1 MLINSLYSERST
13 PAIMLGP
20 WAEKSTY
27 DAFDSLIWVERY
39 RDPGEFVMQTKD
51 VATCLQLFPKGKLV
65 GVTGRKE
72 VAIVESHEIVLEK
85 GKQPTL
91 KVSGRSIDAVLD
103 HKICIPGSYPIMD
116 PSAPG
121 YEYLWNLGSSTAE
134 QCVWS
139 ILRMLYDESEPIYF
153 SNLDKMKSIVISMAS
168 RNPGPSVNR
177 WLRPGYAGPM
187 IREIL
192 AEQDLGLRNKNVA
205 LSNGSHQMDMLIHDG
220 QDLSSQIIFSEVA
233 GHFISSRSYSS
244 ISEYKNNCFL
254 RTNNKAL
261 KINVPSRPA
270 SSGLNARWILE
281 NKDSGIPTPAGAD
294 NTPLLQEYGRGVIL
308 KTPSTNLFDGE
319 LSSEV
324 PFKCG
329 VDYDIGD
336 IVQFQGI
343 YDFSSTMRV
352 TEVTLTQNAEG
363 ERIYPGFSPVG
374 V

>member
-1 MLINSLYSERST
+1 MLINSLYSERKSPST
-13 PAIMLGP
+13 TNGP
-20 WAEKSTY
+20 WSEESTY
-27 DAFDSLIWVERY
+27 DGFDSLIWVERY
-39 RDPGEFVMQTKD
+39 RDPGEFIVDTKD
-51 VATCLQLFPKGKLV
+51 IAAGLNLFPKGKLV

-72 VAIVESHEIVLEK
+72 VGIVESHEIVRDE
-85 GKQPTL
+85 GKAPIL
-91 KVSGRSIDAVLD
+91 KISGRSIDGMLD

-116 PSAPG
+116 QSAPG

>member
-1 MLINSLYSERST
+1 MLISSLYSEVKTPST
-13 PAIMLGP
+13 TNGP
-20 WAEKSTY
+20 WAEESTY

-72 VAIVESHEIVLEK
+72 VAIVESHEIVREK
-85 GKQPTL
+85 GKAPVL
-91 KVSGRSIDAVLD
+91 KVSGRSIDAILD

-121 YEYLWNLGSSTAE
+121 YEYRWNLGTATAV

-139 ILRMLYDESEPIYF
+139 ILRMLYDPLEPTYF
-153 SNLDKMKSIVISMAS
+153 SALDKMNKVVISMPA
-168 RNPGPSVNR
+168 RNPGPHVDR
-177 WLRPGYAGPM
+177 WIRPGYAGPI

-192 AEQDLGLRNKNVA
+192 AEQDLGLLNRNFV
-205 LSNGSHQMDMLIHDG
+205 LPDGSRQLNMRIHDG
-220 QDLSSQIIFSEVA
+220 QDLSDSIIFSEVA
-233 GHFISSRSYSS
+233 DHFISSRSYSS
-244 ISEYKNNCFL
+244 IADYKNNCFL
-254 RTNNKAL
+254 RTNEKAL

-270 SSGLNARWILE
+270 DAGLNTRWILE
-281 NKDSGIPTPAGAD
+281 NKDSGIPTLAGAD
-294 NTPLLQEYGRGVIL
+294 NTPALQEYGRGIIL
-308 KTPSTNLFDGE
+308 KTPSTDLFDGE
-319 LSSEV
+319 LSPDV

-336 IVQFQGI
+336 VVKFQGI
-343 YDFSSTMRV
+343 YGYSSDMRV
-352 TEVTLTQNAEG
+352 TEVTLTQDAEG

>member
-1 MLINSLYSERST
+1 MLINSLYSERKTPST
-13 PAIMLGP
+13 TNGP
-20 WAEKSTY
+20 WSEESTY
-27 DAFDSLIWVERY
+27 DGFDSLIWVERY

-65 GVTGRKE
+65 SVTGRKE
-72 VAIVESHEIVLEK
+72 VAIVGSHEIVREK
-85 GKQPTL
+85 GKAPVL
-91 KVSGRSIDAVLD
+91 KVSGKSIDGVLD

-116 PSAPG
+116 QSAPG

-139 ILRMLYDESEPIYF
+139 ILRMLYDELEPIYF

-168 RNPGPSVNR
+168 RNPGPSVLR
-177 WLRPGYAGPM
+177 WLRPGYAGPI

-192 AEQDLGLRNKNVA
+192 AEQDLGLRNSNTA
-205 LSNGSHQMDMLIHDG
+205 LPDGSHQMNMLIHDG
-220 QDLSSQIIFSEVA
+220 HDLSDSIVFSEVA
-233 GHFISSRSYSS
+233 DHFVSSRSYSS
-244 ISEYKNNCFL
+244 ISDYKNNCFL

-270 SSGLNARWILE
+270 SIGLNTRWILE
-281 NKDSGIPTPAGAD
+281 NKDSGISTPEGAD
-294 NTPLLQEYGRGVIL
+294 NTPALQEYGRGVLL
-308 KTPSTNLFDGE
+308 KTPSTDLFDGE
-319 LSSEV
+319 LSQDV

-329 VDYDIGD
+329 IDYDIGD
-336 IVQFQGI
+336 IVKFQGV
-343 YDFSSTMRV
+343 YGYSSDMRV
-352 TEVTLTQNAEG
+352 TEITLTQDAEG